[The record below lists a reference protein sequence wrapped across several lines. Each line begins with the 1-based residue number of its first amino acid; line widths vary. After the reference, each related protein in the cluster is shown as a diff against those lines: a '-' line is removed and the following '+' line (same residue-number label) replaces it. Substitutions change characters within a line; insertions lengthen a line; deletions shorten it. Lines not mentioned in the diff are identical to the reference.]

1 MIRKTV
7 ILFSLLIAL
16 LLAGLCSCEQ
26 KVAPEGKPK
35 PKNLIIVVCEGLTAD
50 LVDSSATQYGE
61 LALNSLP
68 VKGTTTSRFTSASEE
83 LLVDFIRNDL
93 YKTQTGVMVY
103 GDTACNSM
111 RRITTEQD
119 NNADPLDV
127 YDDQFSLNPPLV
139 LVMGKGNF
147 DEQFSPGSAS
157 YLNEVYKSSGKKVS
171 SLEEAIPLIGNENVH
186 FEADEVHQHDGAVMK
201 LYTIF
206 ESDETLPS
214 FKQGMELSLDWM
226 QWKKDS
232 DGFCLIS
239 SYSVASLDEEGV
251 HDFDEGLALAVQFA
265 NENPGTALIVCGCP
279 VDGSEA
285 QVCFYGLGKGVSVRD
300 TLYDCV
306 SSLY

>member
-26 KVAPEGKPK
+26 KVAEGKPK
-35 PKNLIIVVCEGLTAD
+35 PKNLIIVVCEGLTSE
-50 LVDSSATQYGE
+50 LIESSTTQNGE
-61 LALNSLP
+61 LVLNSFP
-68 VKGTTTSRFTSASEE
+68 VKGTTTSKFTSASDE

-93 YKTQTGVMVY
+93 NKSQTGIMVF

-111 RRITTEQD
+111 RRITTEYD
-119 NNADPLDV
+119 NEVDPSDV
-127 YDDQFSLNPPLV
+127 YSDQFLLNPPLKY
-139 LVMGKGNF
+139 VMGKGNF
-147 DEQFSPGSAS
+147 DDEFSPGSAS

-171 SLEEAIPLIGNENVH
+171 TLEEAKLLLYNENVH
-186 FEADEVHQHDGAVMK
+186 FEADEVHQHDGAVNK

-214 FKQGMELSLDWM
+214 FKQEMEFSLDWM
-226 QWKKDS
+226 QWKKDN

-239 SYSVASLDEEGV
+239 SYSVDSFDEACV
-251 HDFDEGLALAVQFA
+251 HAFDEGLALAVQFA

-279 VDGSEA
+279 VDGSKA
-285 QVCFYGLGKGVSVRD
+285 QVCFYGLGKGVAARD
-300 TLYDCV
+300 TLYECV